1 MLFSS
6 PLPAITSLC
15 VSLIVSTVAL
25 AEERAGLFIPHPGM
39 QFTTAFTNDFGR
51 DAESL
56 TTVTSVTGN
65 AVSIDY
71 SSSRGVA
78 VRRELLEADRQAASS
93 YVLGYEADMPNL
105 IPGTTSLGISA
116 RVLSELRSNGTARL
130 TLIYS
135 PKLDTIECNLTRIS
149 SSVVMRLIVED
160 RIVEIPA
167 LHARAECGAGAR
179 TGSGE
184 FYFANDLSQPLL
196 VESVINFSW
205 EKRPRTERI
214 TRVIDGLGL
223 HPDMEQ
229 SLKTIGQYDAYG
241 LRFDFDSAVLR
252 PESLQLVREIADML
266 QANKDWQIQIVGH
279 TDSTGG
285 PVYNLGLSDKRAEA
299 VRSALVGHGV
309 ASGRLRSEGRGETQ
323 SKADNDSLA
332 GRAINRRVEFRRLDQ
347 TVVGSRP
354 LDAE

>member
-1 MLFSS
+1 M
-6 PLPAITSLC
+6 
-15 VSLIVSTVAL
+15 
-25 AEERAGLFIPHPGM
+25 FIPHPGM

-78 VRRELLEADRQAASS
+78 VRRELLVTDRQVASS
-93 YVLGYEADMPNL
+93 YVLGYEADMPTL

-116 RVLSELRSNGTARL
+116 RVLSELRSRRQGALNARL
-130 TLIYS
+130 LAQACHHRVQS
-135 PKLDTIECNLTRIS
+135 HSGVRQRDDAPHRRGPDRRNSIS
-149 SSVVMRLIVED
+149 TC
-160 RIVEIPA
+160 PCT
-167 LHARAECGAGAR
+167 CGEGAR
-179 TGSGE
+179 TASGD
-184 FYFANDLSQPLL
+184 FYFADDLNQPLL
-196 VESVINFSW
+196 IESVLNFSW

-229 SLKTIGQYDAYG
+229 ALRTIGKYDAYG

-252 PESLQLVREIADML
+252 PESVQLVREIAQML
-266 QANKDWQIQIVGH
+266 SANADWRILIVGH

-285 PVYNLGLSDKRAEA
+285 PEYNIGLSDKRAEA
-299 VRSALVGHGV
+299 VRIALVDHGV
-309 ASGRLRSEGRGETQ
+309 EAGRLRSEGRGETQ
-323 SKADNDSLA
+323 SKADNDTLA
-332 GRAINRRVEFRRLDQ
+332 GRAINRRVEFRRLDHN
-347 TVVGSRP
+347 VVGSRP
-354 LDAE
+354 LDAQ